1 MRTISRTTTTRTGR
15 RNILAHCTH
24 AKSEMTP
31 CVLRDGAVC
40 YEMNHADEPICV
52 GCKRPPAAMGLERPA
67 DWDKTVASY
76 YAKRRRG

>member
-1 MRTISRTTTTRTGR
+1 
-15 RNILAHCTH
+15 
-24 AKSEMTP
+24 MTP